1 MAVRSNPDAPAE
13 GRGEC
18 WGVDVEAPH
27 VSIQPLTAGWR
38 TAFHAAHAALGAA
51 ADQLPPEELRRDAA
65 RLTKEVERTQR
76 LFEALVRERVAVG
89 AFASLT
95 LSPWDARR
103 LLGLPPEVVACVFNL
118 DGVLIPSAA
127 LHVAAWAETFD
138 EFLNTRAER
147 THREI
152 APFNP
157 RTDYPQHIHARPRL
171 EGVRGFLAS
180 RGIRLPEG
188 EPSDPAGAETVHGLA
203 NRKQQAMLRR
213 LERHGVA
220 AFEGSRRYLELAH
233 DAGVHCAVVSASAN
247 TATIL
252 ERAGLA
258 ELIDERVDGET
269 IRAEHLRV
277 KPAADTLLAACRK
290 LGVAPEKTA
299 SFETSRAGVAAS
311 RAAGLRL
318 VVGVDDGGDRNALR
332 AEGADVIVSGVAEL
346 LERRA
351 A

>member
-1 MAVRSNPDAPAE
+1 MDAHTVP
-13 GRGEC
+13 
-18 WGVDVEAPH
+18 

-38 TAFHAAHAALGAA
+38 ASFHAAHAALGAA
-51 ADQLPPEELRRDAA
+51 ATQLPAEELRADAA
-65 RLTKEVERTQR
+65 RLTREVERTQR

-89 AFASLT
+89 AFANLT

-118 DGVLIPSAA
+118 DGVLIPSAV

-138 EFLNTRAER
+138 EFINVRAER

-157 RTDYPQHIHARPRL
+157 RTDYPEHIHARPRL
-171 EGVRGFLAS
+171 EGVRAFLAS

-213 LERHGVA
+213 LERQGVA
-220 AFEGSRRYLELAH
+220 AFDGSRRYLELAH

-247 TATIL
+247 TVTIL
-252 ERAGLA
+252 ERAGLS

-290 LGVAPEKTA
+290 LGVAPEKAA
-299 SFETSRAGVAAS
+299 SFETSRAGVAAG

-318 VVGVDDGGDRNALR
+318 VVGVDDGGGARELR
-332 AEGADVIVSGVAEL
+332 AEGADLIVSGVAEL

>member
-1 MAVRSNPDAPAE
+1 
-13 GRGEC
+13 
-18 WGVDVEAPH
+18 
-27 VSIQPLTAGWR
+27 LTAGWR
-38 TAFHAAHAALGAA
+38 AALHAAHSALAA
-51 ADQLPPEELRRDAA
+51 AATQLPAEELRGEAA
-65 RLTKEVERTQR
+65 RLTREVELTQR
-76 LFEALVRERVAVG
+76 LFESLVREGVAVG
-89 AFASLT
+89 SFASLT

-118 DGVLIPSAA
+118 DGVLIPSAV

-138 EFLNTRAER
+138 EFLNVRAER

-171 EGVRGFLAS
+171 EGVRAFLAS

-188 EPSDPAGAETVHGLA
+188 NPSDPPGAETVRGLA
-203 NRKQQAMLRR
+203 NRKQQALLSR
-213 LERHGVA
+213 LERQGVA

-247 TATIL
+247 TSTIL
-252 ERAGLA
+252 DRAGLSK
-258 ELIDERVDGET
+258 LIDERVDGET

-277 KPAADTLLAACRK
+277 KPAADTLLVACRK
-290 LGVAPEKTA
+290 LGVAPERAA
-299 SFETSRAGVAAS
+299 SFETSRAGVAAG

-318 VVGVDDGGDRNALR
+318 VVGVDEGGGAKELR
-332 AEGADVIVSGVAEL
+332 AEGADLIVSGVAEL
-346 LERRA
+346 LGRRA

>member
-1 MAVRSNPDAPAE
+1 MD
-13 GRGEC
+13 
-18 WGVDVEAPH
+18 DH
-27 VSIQPLTAGWR
+27 DFTVSIQPLTAGWR

-51 ADQLPPEELRRDAA
+51 APVLPSEELRREVA

-76 LFEALVRERVAVG
+76 LFESLVRERVGAG
-89 AFASLT
+89 AFANLT

-118 DGVLIPSAA
+118 DGVLIPSAL

-138 EFLNTRAER
+138 EFITARAER

-171 EGVRGFLAS
+171 DGVRTFLAS
-180 RGIRLPEG
+180 RGIRLSEG
-188 EPSDPAGAETVHGLA
+188 EPSDPAGAETVQGLA

-213 LERHGVA
+213 LERQGIA

-252 ERAGLA
+252 ERAGLSG
-258 ELIDERVDGET
+258 LIDERVDGET
-269 IRAEHLRV
+269 IRVEHLRV

-290 LGVAPEKTA
+290 LGVAPEKAA

-311 RAAGLRL
+311 KAAGLRL
-318 VVGVDDGGDRNALR
+318 VVGVDDGGSAANGLR

>member
-1 MAVRSNPDAPAE
+1 MDDHTVP
-13 GRGEC
+13 
-18 WGVDVEAPH
+18 

-38 TAFHAAHAALGAA
+38 AALHAAHAALGAA
-51 ADQLPPEELRRDAA
+51 ATQLPAEELRADAA
-65 RLTKEVERTQR
+65 HLTKEVERTQR
-76 LFEALVRERVAVG
+76 LFEALVRERVAAG
-89 AFASLT
+89 AFANLT

-103 LLGLPPEVVACVFNL
+103 LLGLPPEIVACVFNL
-118 DGVLIPSAA
+118 DGVLIPSAV

-138 EFLNTRAER
+138 EFINVRAER

-171 EGVRGFLAS
+171 EGVRAFLES

-188 EPSDPAGAETVHGLA
+188 EPSDAAGAETVHGLA
-203 NRKQQAMLRR
+203 NRKQEAMLRR
-213 LERHGVA
+213 LERRGVA
-220 AFEGSRRYLELAH
+220 SFEGSRRYLELAH
-233 DAGVHCAVVSASAN
+233 DAGVQCAVVSASAN

-252 ERAGLA
+252 ERAGLSG
-258 ELIDERVDGET
+258 LIDESVDGET

-290 LGVAPEKTA
+290 LGVAPEKAA
-299 SFETSRAGVAAS
+299 SFETSRAGVAAG

-318 VVGVDDGGDRNALR
+318 VIGVDDGGGARELR
-332 AEGADVIVSGVAEL
+332 AEGADLIVSGVAEL